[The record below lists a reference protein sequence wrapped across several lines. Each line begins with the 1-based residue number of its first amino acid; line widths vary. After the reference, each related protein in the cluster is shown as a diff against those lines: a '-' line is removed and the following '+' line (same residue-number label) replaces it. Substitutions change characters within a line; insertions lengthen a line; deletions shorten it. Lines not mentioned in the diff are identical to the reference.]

1 MSGIDPGSVQ
11 TQQKAGSGGEEVAS
25 KDRDSGP
32 EFSRK
37 HSFMACRQGAG
48 VFFPG
53 AELLRIFLE

>member
-48 VFFPG
+48 VFFSWG
-53 AELLRIFLE
+53 RIA